1 MIRIFANLVYFR
13 IIEYLHVKQAV
24 FFSVIFPIFLFVI
37 MTSLWG
43 QVNVDYSN
51 FILTGVIGMIIASE
65 GIFSIGQSVKTFYM
79 SGFIKYIR
87 KMPFS
92 VFFYIMSIIVAKIIN
107 LIVIIILMSL
117 IGIMFFNCSMTQ
129 IDIVN
134 IFAGLLI
141 GLTIFSF
148 IGLVLHFFNIK
159 QMAEKGIVNV
169 AYLLILFISDVF
181 YSVGDFN
188 NTFKTL
194 GNIFPLN
201 DILDI
206 IRFGEYSWTLVP
218 WCIAPIIIFESA

>member
-1 MIRIFANLVYFR
+1 
-13 IIEYLHVKQAV
+13 
-24 FFSVIFPIFLFVI
+24 
-37 MTSLWG
+37 
-43 QVNVDYSN
+43 
-51 FILTGVIGMIIASE
+51 
-65 GIFSIGQSVKTFYM
+65 
-79 SGFIKYIR
+79 
-87 KMPFS
+87 
-92 VFFYIMSIIVAKIIN
+92 MSIIVAKIIN

-181 YSVGDFN
+181 LFCG
-188 NTFKTL
+188 
-194 GNIFPLN
+194 
-201 DILDI
+201 
-206 IRFGEYSWTLVP
+206 RF
-218 WCIAPIIIFESA
+218 